1 MLMELQLL
9 IPGEEGIKTTINGY
23 ANNSKTSEMKAYFYN
38 SNVFLF
44 FISEVLSFMLSKL
57 N

>member
-1 MLMELQLL
+1 MELQLL